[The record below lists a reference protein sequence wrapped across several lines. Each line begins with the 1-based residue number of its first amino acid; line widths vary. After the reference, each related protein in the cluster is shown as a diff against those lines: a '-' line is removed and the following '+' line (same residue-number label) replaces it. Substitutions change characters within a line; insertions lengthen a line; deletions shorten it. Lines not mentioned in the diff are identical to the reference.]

1 MNYSEMFQKG
11 YKTLPFFEK
20 IFSKKKNV
28 LHLLLERSAKTLN
41 NLHIGMFFFVIVS
54 DFWIEIDFIV
64 STDITFHGWDQNI

>member
-20 IFSKKKNV
+20 IFSKKNV

-64 STDITFHGWDQNI
+64 LTVITFHGWDQNI